1 MIVASTRRLICLGG
15 CALAC
20 VIVFSP
26 ALRAAVGK
34 RVSGNLVFWDQSRG
48 FDTIA
53 ANAELFSE
61 ISPFWYHVAVDGRV
75 IPYTT
80 ASGTT
85 YEDPSIL
92 SFLRSN
98 GILVI
103 PTVANI
109 IDGVWNGAL
118 ASGIINDPVLSS
130 VNIAS
135 LVNLAVDRG
144 YDGIDL
150 DYEDLRAA
158 DRSVFA
164 AFVDRLA
171 AALHAHE
178 KLLTV
183 NVYAKTAE
191 PGSWDGPQAQDWA
204 ALGSS
209 ADQVRIMTYEYSW
222 STSAAGPISPIGW
235 VTDVIAFARTMI
247 PTAKIM
253 QGVPFYGYDW
263 VGQRGTELVWTDAT
277 ALASRSGA
285 SINWDSASASPWFQY
300 LVKSTLHTVW
310 FENTSSVAA
319 KLAVTTASGIGG
331 VTLWRLGGEDPGI
344 WQALRQQFST
354 TPPSADVTPPTV
366 ILTSPTDGSAITKKL
381 TIAAQAFDN
390 VRVVKVEFFVNGAML
405 AADTQA
411 PYAVGWNTR
420 NAIRGPNIIT
430 ATAYDSSGNTATAQ
444 VTVYRR

>member
-1 MIVASTRRLICLGG
+1 VIVASTRRLIRLSS

-20 VIVFSP
+20 VIVFSTAP
-26 ALRAAVGK
+26 RAAVGK

-48 FDTIA
+48 FETIA

-61 ISPFWYHVAVDGRV
+61 ISPFWYHVAADGRV

-118 ASGIINDPVLSS
+118 VSGIINDPVLSS

-150 DYEDLRAA
+150 DYEDLPAA
-158 DRSVFA
+158 DRAVFT

-191 PGSWDGPQAQDWA
+191 PGSWAGPQAQDWA

-222 STSAAGPISPIGW
+222 STSSPDQFHRSAG
-235 VTDVIAFARTMI
+235 
-247 PTAKIM
+247 
-253 QGVPFYGYDW
+253 
-263 VGQRGTELVWTDAT
+263 
-277 ALASRSGA
+277 
-285 SINWDSASASPWFQY
+285 
-300 LVKSTLHTVW
+300 
-310 FENTSSVAA
+310 
-319 KLAVTTASGIGG
+319 
-331 VTLWRLGGEDPGI
+331 
-344 WQALRQQFST
+344 
-354 TPPSADVTPPTV
+354 
-366 ILTSPTDGSAITKKL
+366 
-381 TIAAQAFDN
+381 
-390 VRVVKVEFFVNGAML
+390 
-405 AADTQA
+405 
-411 PYAVGWNTR
+411 
-420 NAIRGPNIIT
+420 
-430 ATAYDSSGNTATAQ
+430 
-444 VTVYRR
+444 